1 MDLLLRIGGSLIG
14 LVMVLVFLRSI
25 VQVALINQQGGDRLA
40 RRVGRFVYRM
50 IARVARRRRSY
61 DKIQDVLAWIFPIY
75 VLLLIIVWFALVQ
88 AGFALL
94 IWSSQAEHSLLQ
106 AVIAS
111 GSALSTLGFLTPTDI
126 SGQFLAIPEGAMG
139 LGIVVFLFTFI
150 PGYQTAIQARELKV
164 AWLYARVGA
173 DPANFELVE
182 WFQRSGRLD
191 DSDVWEDWEEWFR
204 ALAQNLTL
212 APVLAFVPS
221 VHRNQTW
228 LIAAA
233 VMLDT
238 ALFYLSALDAK
249 AQPAALLCHA
259 TGVNALRLI
268 AAQIEDH
275 RLPET
280 ARPASPHPGRPSFD
294 AACDRLAALGAPV
307 KSDRDECWQRFTELR
322 REYEVFLQ
330 KLANRLLIPMHQTVL
345 AGSDII
351 TDRDP
356 RRQVGRPRPR

>member
-1 MDLLLRIGGSLIG
+1 MDLLLRIGGSLLG
-14 LVMVLVFLRSI
+14 LVMVLAFVRSI
-25 VQVALINQQGGDRLA
+25 VQVALINRQGGDGLA
-40 RRVGRFVYRM
+40 RRVGCLVYRT
-50 IARVARRRRSY
+50 IARVARRRCSY
-61 DKIQDVLAWIFPIY
+61 DQIQDVLAWIFPIY

-111 GSALSTLGFLTPTDI
+111 GSALSTLGFLTPTDL
-126 SGQFLAIPEGAMG
+126 SGQLLAIPEGAMG
-139 LGIVVFLFTFI
+139 LGIVVFLLTFV

-173 DPANFELVE
+173 EPANFELVE
-182 WFQRSGRLD
+182 WLQLSRRLED
-191 DSDVWEDWEEWFR
+191 RDVWEDWEEWFR
-204 ALAQNLTL
+204 TLAQNLSL

-238 ALFYLSALDAK
+238 ASFYLSALDAK
-249 AQPAALLCHA
+249 ARPSALLCHT

-268 AAQIEDH
+268 ATQLGNH
-275 RLPET
+275 HLPEA
-280 ARPASPHPGRPSFD
+280 ARSAGSQLDRTTFD
-294 AACDRLAALGAPV
+294 TACDRLAALGAPI
-307 KSDRDECWQRFTELR
+307 KSNRDECWQRFDELR
-322 REYEVFLQ
+322 QEYEVFLP
-330 KLANRLLIPMHQTVL
+330 KLASRLLVPSRHAPL
-345 AGSDII
+345 AL
-351 TDRDP
+351 
-356 RRQVGRPRPR
+356 VAEV

>member
-1 MDLLLRIGGSLIG
+1 MDLLLRIGGSLLG
-14 LVMVLVFLRSI
+14 LVMVLAFVRSI
-25 VQVALINQQGGDRLA
+25 VQVALINRQGGDGLA
-40 RRVGRFVYRM
+40 RRVGCLVYRT
-50 IARVARRRRSY
+50 IARVARRRCSY
-61 DKIQDVLAWIFPIY
+61 DQIQDVLAWIFPIY

-111 GSALSTLGFLTPTDI
+111 GSALSTLGFLTPTDL
-126 SGQFLAIPEGAMG
+126 SGQLLAIPEGAMG
-139 LGIVVFLFTFI
+139 LGIVVFLLTFV

-173 DPANFELVE
+173 EPANFELVE
-182 WFQRSGRLD
+182 WLQLSGRLE

-204 ALAQNLTL
+204 TLAQNLTL

-233 VMLDT
+233 VVLDT
-238 ALFYLSALDAK
+238 ASFCLSALDAK
-249 AQPAALLCHA
+249 AQPAAMLCHA
-259 TGVNALRLI
+259 TGVGALRLI
-268 AAQIEDH
+268 AAQLHDH
-275 RLPET
+275 HSPKA
-280 ARPASPHPGRPSFD
+280 ARPAGSDLGRPTFD
-294 AACDRLAALGAPV
+294 TAYDRLSALGAPI

-322 REYEVFLQ
+322 EEYYVFLP
-330 KLANRLLIPMHQTVL
+330 KLANSLLIPTHQTML
-345 AGSDII
+345 AGSGIV
-351 TDRDP
+351 TDWGP
-356 RRQVGRPRPR
+356 RQAGRP

>member
-14 LVMVLVFLRSI
+14 LVMVLAFVRSI
-25 VQVALINQQGGDRLA
+25 VQVALINRQGGDGLA
-40 RRVGRFVYRM
+40 RRVGRLVYRT
-50 IARVARRRRSY
+50 IARIARKRRSY
-61 DKIQDVLAWIFPIY
+61 DQIQDVLAWIFPIY
-75 VLLLIIVWFALVQ
+75 VLLLIIVWFVLVQ

-111 GSALSTLGFLTPTDI
+111 GSALSTLGFLTPPDL
-126 SGQFLAIPEGAMG
+126 SGQLLAIPEGAMG
-139 LGIVVFLFTFI
+139 LGIVVFLLTFV

-173 DPANFELVE
+173 KPANFELVD
-182 WFQRSGRLD
+182 WVQHSGRLD

-204 ALAQNLTL
+204 TLAQNLTL

-221 VHRNQTW
+221 VHSNQSW

-238 ALFYLSALDAK
+238 ASFYLSALDAK
-249 AQPAALLCHA
+249 ARPAALLCHT

-268 AAQIEDH
+268 ATQLGNH
-275 RLPET
+275 HLPEA
-280 ARPASPHPGRPSFD
+280 ARSAGSQLDRTTFD
-294 AACDRLAALGAPV
+294 TACDRLAALGAPL
-307 KSDRDECWQRFTELR
+307 KSNRDECWQRFDELR
-322 REYEVFLQ
+322 QEYEVFLP
-330 KLANRLLIPMHQTVL
+330 KLASRLLVPNRHAPLVL
-345 AGSDII
+345 VAE
-351 TDRDP
+351 
-356 RRQVGRPRPR
+356 V